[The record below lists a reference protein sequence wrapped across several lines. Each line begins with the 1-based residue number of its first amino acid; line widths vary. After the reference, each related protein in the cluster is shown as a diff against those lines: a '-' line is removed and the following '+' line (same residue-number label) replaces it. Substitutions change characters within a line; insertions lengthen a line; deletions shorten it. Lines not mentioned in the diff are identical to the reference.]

1 MKKILFFF
9 VFVNLL
15 MSCSSDNEEELN
27 LPPSSFELMVSQI
40 TDVSAE
46 LNWGVSED
54 PEGKTVVYS
63 VSLNGEMI
71 AKNLNETSLS
81 LTELVGSTEYKVVVV
96 ATDDHNNSI
105 EIEKLFTTSITNL
118 APESFEVF
126 IDNITNKTAKVSWK
140 ESLDPNGDA
149 VTYDVYLN
157 GNMIATDLDV
167 LSYLLEGLESTTSY
181 TVKIVSKDAEL
192 ATEVEK
198 MFETTSNP
206 PADFNIEI
214 DNISESGALV
224 NWDDAVDPDGD
235 NVFYDIY
242 VNGEEVA
249 TGWTNSIYGLTSLSS
264 NTEYIVKIVAR
275 DTNGATTINAVT
287 FRTAPVDSSFVV
299 LSADVYKDQYVG
311 YIVVLK
317 LTDSFAVS
325 SVTIDNTTFNGF
337 FAAAPDVLNFGITE
351 EQYNEFSA
359 SAENKGSLKYSSGG
373 KELDYEFTYNVK

>member
-27 LPPSSFELMVSQI
+27 LPPSSFELMVSQV

-71 AKNLNETSLS
+71 AKNLNENSLS

-157 GNMIATDLDV
+157 GNIIATDLDV

-198 MFETTSNP
+198 MFETTGNP

-275 DTNGATTINAVT
+275 DTNGATTINTVT
-287 FRTAPVDSSFVV
+287 FRTASVDSSFVV

-325 SVTIDNTTFNGF
+325 SVTIDNTTFDDF

-373 KELDYEFTYNVK
+373 KELNYEFTYNVK